1 MSEQHPH
8 GNSQVV
14 THQFNDLDRFVQAIK
29 PLNIKEGNQLSPGGF
44 LGTLNFADFGD
55 LKFTHL
61 HQNQSA
67 QATGTKYVD
76 NICFVLAF
84 KPDFTQVSSHG
95 CVIQKHDIF
104 GFDPTREVDVVV
116 SKDVHLVMASV
127 NAQTF
132 YTLYEQMGYEMGQK
146 VLQNNAL
153 SLHPSSLRPL
163 KAYYQQITHILS
175 TQPSLLIQSQ
185 IQSLIIEDF
194 LPLLINTFGNNAQ
207 KKQRIL
213 RPFRRYSLIRKAE
226 EVSKSYRDKPLTLQ
240 KLCEELETSSSAL
253 CCGFQEVFGISPVAY
268 IKIQRLNGVR
278 RALMNADPNIKT
290 VMEVAQEWGFWNAPH
305 FAKDYREMFGEL
317 PSKTLRGHLQSSN
330 PQLL

>member
-14 THQFNDLDRFVQAIK
+14 THQFNDLDRFAQAIK

-44 LGTLNFADFGD
+44 LGTVNFAEFGD

-61 HQNQSA
+61 HQNQVA
-67 QATGTKYVD
+67 QATGMKSTD
-76 NICFVLAF
+76 HISFVLAF
-84 KPDFTQVSSHG
+84 HPKLIQVSSHG
-95 CVIQKHDIF
+95 CAVGKYDIF
-104 GFDPTREVDVVV
+104 GFDSTREVDTVV

-127 NAQTF
+127 NRQTF
-132 YTLYEQMGYEMGQK
+132 HTLCEQMGYEMGQK

-226 EVSKSYRDKPLTLQ
+226 EISKSYRDKPLTLQ
-240 KLCEELETSSSAL
+240 KLCEELDTSSSAL
-253 CCGFQEVFGISPVAY
+253 SCGFQEVFGISPMAY

-278 RALMNADPNIKT
+278 RALMNATPNKKT
-290 VMEVAQEWGFWNAPH
+290 VINVAQEWGFWNAPH

-317 PSKTLRGHLQSSN
+317 PSKTLRGNLQ
-330 PQLL
+330 

>member
-8 GNSQVV
+8 SNSLVV
-14 THQFNDLDRFVQAIK
+14 THQFNDLDRFAQAIK
-29 PLNIKEGNQLSPGGF
+29 SMNIKEGSQLSPGGF

-55 LKFTHL
+55 LNFTHVY
-61 HQNQSA
+61 QNQVA
-67 QATGTKYVD
+67 QATGTKSAD
-76 NICFVLAF
+76 HIGFVLAF
-84 KPDFTQVSSHG
+84 HPKLTQVSSHG
-95 CVIQKHDIF
+95 CPIGKYDIF
-104 GFDPTREVDVVV
+104 GFDPTRGVDVVV

-127 NAQTF
+127 NGRAF
-132 YTLYEQMGYEMGQK
+132 HTLCEQMGYEMGQK
-146 VLQNNAL
+146 VLQHNAL

-185 IQSLIIEDF
+185 MQSIIREDF
-194 LPLLINTFGNNAQ
+194 LPLLINTFGNNTQ

-226 EVSKSYRDKPLTLQ
+226 EISKSYRDKPLTLQ

-253 CCGFQEVFGISPVAY
+253 SCGFQEVFGISPMAY

-278 RALMNADPNIKT
+278 RALMNTDTNTKT
-290 VMEVAQEWGFWNAPH
+290 VMNVAQEWGFWNASH

-317 PSKTLRGHLQSSN
+317 PSKTLRGNLQ
-330 PQLL
+330 